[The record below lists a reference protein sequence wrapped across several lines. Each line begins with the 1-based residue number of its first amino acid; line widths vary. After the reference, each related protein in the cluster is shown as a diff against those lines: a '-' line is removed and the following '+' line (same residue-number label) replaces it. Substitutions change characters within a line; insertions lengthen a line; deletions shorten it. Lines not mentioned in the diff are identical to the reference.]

1 MGVVSLLSSFAFIWV
16 ICFISEVLINIRIME
31 DVLIFITVTVVATAI
46 MFFLL
51 EKKEKKEYGL

>member
-1 MGVVSLLSSFAFIWV
+1 
-16 ICFISEVLINIRIME
+16 ME

>member
-16 ICFISEVLINIRIME
+16 ICFISEVLIKIRIME
-31 DVLIFITVTVVATAI
+31 DALIFITVTVVATAI